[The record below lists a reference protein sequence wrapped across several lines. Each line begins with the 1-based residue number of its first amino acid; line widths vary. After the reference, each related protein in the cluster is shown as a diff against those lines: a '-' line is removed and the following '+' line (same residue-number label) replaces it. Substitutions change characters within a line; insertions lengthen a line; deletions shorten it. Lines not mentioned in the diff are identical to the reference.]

1 MVRTRAKTLSLILV
15 LAMAL
20 SSGAAAVSAAE
31 DDLTADLEGIRA
43 QYALPALA
51 ASVVKAGVPVAI
63 GATGVR
69 ALGTDVKVT
78 RDDRFHLGSD
88 TKAMTAT
95 LAGMLVEEGKLSWT
109 STVGEVLG
117 PAAAKAGLA
126 PLTPGFAAIRLEQL
140 LSHTSGIPSDTEAMY
155 DLYVAPSEYD
165 MSMAARRLAI
175 VSDWGAKNTPQV
187 PAGTPFQYANLG
199 YLTAGAMIETAA
211 GEAWESLITRRIF
224 DPLQLKTAGLGP
236 QATPGRL
243 DAAAGHL
250 VADDGTV
257 TPMPWGPAAD
267 VPGVLGPAGTAHMS
281 IRDFAAWAAWNA
293 GAGKRGPALVTA
305 TTLAALHQPRVT
317 MDIANPKPGT
327 PKSGQY
333 AFGWGIM
340 KMDWTPRPILTH
352 NGSNTKN
359 LATVFIDPA
368 IDLAIVVTTNF
379 PGEVADKALL
389 DACKLLFA
397 RYGAAA
403 AAPEP
408 ERP

>member
-1 MVRTRAKTLSLILV
+1 MLRALVGKIGPATV
-15 LAMAL
+15 LAIAAL
-20 SSGAAAVSAAE
+20 FGSLAVASAA
-31 DDLTADLEGIRA
+31 DDLTADLEPIRV
-43 QYALPALA
+43 QSALPALA
-51 ASVVKAGVPVAI
+51 ASVVKGGVPVAL

-69 ALGTDVKVT
+69 ALGTDVPVT
-78 RDDRFHLGSD
+78 PDDRFHLGSD

-95 LAGMLVEEGKLSWT
+95 LAGMLVDEGKLSWS
-109 STVGEVLG
+109 STIGEVLE
-117 PAAAKAGLA
+117 PAAEKAGLA
-126 PLTPGFAAIRLEQL
+126 KFNSDFAAIRLDQL

-155 DLYVAPSEYD
+155 GLYVAASEYD
-165 MSMAARRLAI
+165 MSMQARRLAI
-175 VSDWGAKNTPQV
+175 AADWGSKNTPAA
-187 PAGTPFQYANLG
+187 PKEAPFQYANLG
-199 YLTAGAMIETAA
+199 YLVAGAMIETAA

-224 DPLQLKTAGLGP
+224 DPLQLKSAGLGP
-236 QATPGRL
+236 QSTPGRL

-250 VADDGTV
+250 VADNGTA

-267 VPGVLGPAGTAHMS
+267 VPQVLGPAGTAHMS

-293 GAGKRGPALVTA
+293 GAGKRGPALVKPE
-305 TTLAALHQPRVT
+305 TLAALHQPRVA

-352 NGSNTKN
+352 NGSNSLN

-379 PGEVADKALL
+379 PGEKADKALL
-389 DACKLLFA
+389 AVCKLLFE
-397 RYGAAA
+397 RYGSSTAL
-403 AAPEP
+403 EP
-408 ERP
+408 VRP